1 MARSHGALSST
12 GGDAHGVDVLKQI
25 LQMLLKAS
33 GQIMDVLTQ
42 IFRLLL
48 KASGQHPDHL

>member
-12 GGDAHGVDVLKQI
+12 GGDVHGVDVLKRI
-25 LQMLLKAS
+25 LQVLLIAS
-33 GQIMDVLTQ
+33 AHNVDVLTQ

-48 KASGQHPDHL
+48 KASSQHPDHL